1 MFDQK
6 SIPVKQIHPIFLLLA
21 LLAEILGT
29 IGGFGSSVFF
39 VPIGNFYF
47 DFHSVLGLTALF
59 HLSSNMSKIFLF
71 KNGIDKKIILRL
83 GIPAVVFV
91 ILGGGTSRYLD
102 GYMLHGV
109 LGVFL
114 VSFSLLFLIKK
125 QLSLKANTQNAIIGG
140 SLSGFSAGLLGTGGA
155 IRGLTMAA
163 FNLEKSVFIATSAV
177 IDLIIDLSRT
187 FVYWNNGYIHQ
198 KDMIYLPFLL
208 VIGLVGS
215 YIGKKILV
223 YIPQSHFRKISL
235 LLILLTGIITLGT
248 WF

>member
-1 MFDQK
+1 MNQL
-6 SIPVKQIHPIFLLLA
+6 QPIFLLLA

-59 HLSSNMSKIFLF
+59 HLSSNLSKIFLF
-71 KNGIDKKIILRL
+71 KKGVDKKIILRL
-83 GIPAVVFV
+83 GLPAVVFV
-91 ILGGGTSRYLD
+91 LLGGWVSRYFD
-102 GYMLHGV
+102 GLVLQGV

-125 QLSLKANTQNAIIGG
+125 QLTLQASTKNAFIGG

-163 FNLEKSVFIATSAV
+163 FNLEKSVFIATSAI

-187 FVYWNNGYIHQ
+187 FVYWGNGYIHQ
-198 KDMIYLPFLL
+198 HDLIYVPFLL

-215 YIGKKILV
+215 YIGKKVLV
-223 YIPQSHFRKISL
+223 YIPQSNFRKISL
-235 LLILLTGIITLGT
+235 FLILLIGGITLAT
-248 WF
+248 WL